1 MVLRHKATYKGK
13 LNIEDRT
20 KFVKDLETFKG
31 EPFYIVLKKDIR
43 EDLEYLNK
51 YYWACIVDGFVNEA
65 GYSKLEAHN
74 VLKDRYGIV
83 EREKV
88 GTKLD
93 ADTLDT
99 AIRVTTNVLTNFLNA
114 SNIKQIEYEN
124 GIYLEY
130 VKGYSVMDAKE
141 RIQYHNRC
149 REGLFKEISLNLP
162 SEREIE
168 L

>member
-1 MVLRHKATYKGK
+1 MVLRHKATYNGK

-20 KFVKDLETFKG
+20 KFVQDLETFKG
-31 EPFYIVLKKDIR
+31 KPFYIILKKDIR
-43 EDLEYLNK
+43 EDLDYLNK
-51 YYWACIVDGFVNEA
+51 YYWACIVDGFSNES
-65 GYSKLEAHN
+65 GYSKHEAHN
-74 VLKDRYGIV
+74 VLKDKYGIV

-93 ADTLDT
+93 TDTLET
-99 AIRVTTNVLTNFLNA
+99 ALRITTNLLQNFASA

-130 VKGYSVMDAKE
+130 VKGYSVMNAKE
-141 RIQYHNRC
+141 RISYHNRC
-149 REGLFKEISLNLP
+149 REGLFKELNLSLP